1 MFELVYFLVF
11 GAVLVMFV
19 YVIGSNL
26 SEYFRNNAAPQETA
40 DATIV
45 GKREVVH
52 HHHNQNGI
60 HTSYSHYATFE
71 FANGERIELRMRG
84 KQAGLLVE
92 GDRGRLSWQGNRFLG
107 FERYR

>member
-1 MFELVYFLVF
+1 M
-11 GAVLVMFV
+11 
-19 YVIGSNL
+19 
-26 SEYFRNNAAPQETA
+26 
-40 DATIV
+40 
-45 GKREVVH
+45 H
-52 HHHNQNGI
+52 HHYNQSGI

-71 FANGERIELRMRG
+71 FANGERMELRLPG